1 MIQLRNKD
9 TGEVLGTIS
18 EADLQFLQDQLVEE
32 SEEDTDYFLNRDE
45 LNILKGEEKASKN
58 LISLLEKGFG
68 EREELEIEW
77 EKI

>member
-18 EADLQFLQDQLVEE
+18 ADDLQFLQDQLVEE
-32 SEEDTDYFLNRDE
+32 SEEDTDYYLNREE
-45 LNILKGEEKASKN
+45 LNIFKVKKASKE

-68 EREELEIEW
+68 DGADLEIQW
-77 EKI
+77 EEI

>member
-18 EADLQFLQDQLVEE
+18 EDDLQFLQDQLVEE
-32 SEEDTDYFLNRDE
+32 SEEDTDYYLNREE
-45 LNILKGEEKASKN
+45 LNLFKVKKASKE

-68 EREELEIEW
+68 DGADLEIQW
-77 EKI
+77 EQI

>member
-18 EADLQFLQDQLVEE
+18 EDDLQFLQDQLVEE
-32 SEEDTDYFLNRDE
+32 SEEDTDYYLNREE
-45 LNILKGEEKASKN
+45 LNLFKVKKASKE

-68 EREELEIEW
+68 DGADLEIQW
-77 EKI
+77 ERV

>member
-18 EADLQFLQDQLVEE
+18 EDDLQFLQDQLVEE
-32 SEEDTDYFLNRDE
+32 SEEDTDYYLNREE
-45 LNILKGEEKASKN
+45 LNLFKVKEASKE

-68 EREELEIEW
+68 DGADLEIQW

>member
-18 EADLQFLQDQLVEE
+18 EEDLLFLQDQLVEE
-32 SEEDTDYFLNRDE
+32 SEEDTDYYLNREE
-45 LNILKGEEKASKN
+45 LNLFKTKKAGKE

-68 EREELEIEW
+68 DREELEIEW
-77 EKI
+77 ERV

>member
-18 EADLQFLQDQLVEE
+18 EEDLLFLQDQLVEE
-32 SEEDTDYFLNRDE
+32 SEEDTDYYLNREE
-45 LNILKGEEKASKN
+45 LNLFKAKKAGKE

-68 EREELEIEW
+68 DREELEVEW
-77 EKI
+77 EIV